1 MLRFAAAALAFAA
14 MATSAMAQTGNS
26 LEAGQMIAQNSGAGV
41 AGQPGNK
48 NGPAAKPPSGTV
60 GAGAGTGSSQAPA
73 NDTSRPQ
80 DTSKVPGL
88 PGSKSG
94 PAVKSPSKS
103 DGR

>member
-14 MATSAMAQTGNS
+14 MATPAMAQTGNS
-26 LEAGQMIAQNSGAGV
+26 LAAGQMIAQNSGAGV

-48 NGPAAKPPSGTV
+48 NGPAARPPSATS
-60 GAGAGTGSSQAPA
+60 GAGAGTTSSQTPA

-80 DTSKVPGL
+80 DAAKVPGL

-94 PAVKSPSKS
+94 PAVNRPADSN
-103 DGR
+103 GR